1 VNALERDGVP
11 VENGARA
18 RPSLQQ
24 ASAVSGDAADPAV
37 PVDVAIVGAGT
48 IGACIALECARAGAT
63 VLVLDAGD
71 GWGVGCSLGN
81 AGWICPS
88 HAGPFATSDDLA
100 NAVRWTFKR
109 DSPFGVRLSPALIP
123 WLARLLRFTLDRA
136 HVRRV
141 TSALHDLALESRALH
156 AAYAAS
162 GVETGYE
169 QRGLLDVYRTAAAF
183 RAVSNCEGALGEA
196 EARAA
201 EPLLEGPVAGAVL
214 HPDDAHCDPVRF
226 VQAVGRAAEDAGA
239 ALHAVRRVTSVR
251 RHASGAELDVGG
263 EAVRAR
269 TVVVATGAQTRTL
282 IPQIPIVSGA
292 GYSLDLTPED
302 AAMPSRP
309 IFLHEARIAITPL
322 SSTLRMAGTMVIGRD
337 PRPDVDRRRLD
348 AIHRAGVAALP
359 AWAGSRR
366 SAGWAGA
373 RPCTYDG
380 LPTIGRHG
388 DVIVASG
395 HGMLGVTLAPA
406 TAALLAPLVLE
417 GRLAPELAPFDP
429 ARWL

>member
-1 VNALERDGVP
+1 V
-11 VENGARA
+11 
-18 RPSLQQ
+18 QQ
-24 ASAVSGDAADPAV
+24 ASAVPADAGDPTV
-37 PVDVAIVGAGT
+37 PVDVAIVGAGA
-48 IGACIALECARAGAT
+48 IGACIALECARAGAS
-63 VLVLDAGD
+63 VLVLDAGN
-71 GWGVGCSLGN
+71 GWGGGCSLGN

-88 HAGPFATSDDLA
+88 HAGPFATPDDLA
-100 NAVRWTFKR
+100 NAVRWTFRR

-123 WLARLLRFTLDRA
+123 WLARLLRFTVDREHA
-136 HVRRV
+136 RRV
-141 TSALHDLALESRALH
+141 ASALHELALESQALH
-156 AAYAAS
+156 AAYAAT

-169 QRGLLDVYRTAAAF
+169 QRGLLDVYPTPAAF
-183 RAVSNCEGALGEA
+183 RAVSSCEGALGEA

-201 EPLLEGPVAGAVL
+201 EPLLEGPLAGAVL

-226 VQAVGRAAEDAGA
+226 VRAVGRAAEDAGA
-239 ALHAVRRVTSVR
+239 VLHTLRRVAAVR
-251 RHASGAELDVGG
+251 RHASGAELVLGA
-263 EAVRAR
+263 ETVRAR
-269 TVVVATGAQTRTL
+269 TVVVATGAQTRRL

-380 LPTIGRHG
+380 LPTIGRHRG
-388 DVIVASG
+388 VIVASG
-395 HGMLGVTLAPA
+395 HGMLGVTLAPI
-406 TAALLAPLVLE
+406 TAQLVRGIVE
-417 GRLAPELAPFDP
+417 GRPDP
-429 ARWL
+429 RLEMLRPGRPR